1 MKLLASL
8 GFAAALVLSTAAL
21 AGPEGTWNVN
31 GTNPDGDGT
40 YDGSVKVARTG
51 DGIYKVSW
59 KIGGDTF
66 VGTAIGNDDFI
77 SVGYRSGGNYG
88 VALYVRDGKIW
99 EGVWAYDGGTDTG
112 TETWSK

>member
-21 AGPEGTWNVN
+21 AGPEGTWNVD
-31 GTNPDGDGT
+31 GTNPD
-40 YDGSVKVARTG
+40 G

-59 KIGGDTF
+59 KIGDETF

-88 VALYVRDGKIW
+88 VALYVRDNKIW
-99 EGVWAYDGGTDTG
+99 QGVWAYDGGTDTG